1 MLKSV
6 CWRLCLTGGNSER
19 KREREKSK
27 GERVREREAR
37 NKELENVCPDKAC

>member
-6 CWRLCLTGGNSER
+6 CWRLCLAGGNSER
-19 KREREKSK
+19 KREIEKSN

-37 NKELENVCPDKAC
+37 NKELENVCSDMAC